1 MGEKVLGVILDL
13 SLRHEKDGRRII
25 DVVKRDLVNYVKN
38 ALEDGDDMFYL
49 YHPKLDEVVYNI
61 GDAISA
67 IGNYETDGW
76 QFNVNYAFKQTLYV
90 LEAQDPSYK
99 RIIFFITDRL
109 TDMKVLEKAFFIND
123 KDIINCELI
132 VIAIGDHCNC
142 KEIEE
147 IVSINEGKLIRIKEA
162 KGLADQLSQI
172 WEDENA
178 EN

>member
-1 MGEKVLGVILDL
+1 
-13 SLRHEKDGRRII
+13 
-25 DVVKRDLVNYVKN
+25 
-38 ALEDGDDMFYL
+38 
-49 YHPKLDEVVYNI
+49 
-61 GDAISA
+61 
-67 IGNYETDGW
+67 
-76 QFNVNYAFKQTLYV
+76 
-90 LEAQDPSYK
+90 
-99 RIIFFITDRL
+99 
-109 TDMKVLEKAFFIND
+109 MKVLEKAFFIND